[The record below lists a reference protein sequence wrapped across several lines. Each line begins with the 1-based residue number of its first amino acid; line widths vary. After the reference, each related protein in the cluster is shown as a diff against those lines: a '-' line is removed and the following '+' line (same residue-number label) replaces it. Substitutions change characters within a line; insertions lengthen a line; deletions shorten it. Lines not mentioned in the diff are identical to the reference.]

1 MKRFLVAIPVLLGV
15 LSMGAAAQ
23 SVATAELHVTVKDP
37 SGRMVT
43 NAKVTVRDESRGIE
57 RTLENRPDG
66 EYQFLSLPPGQYAVT
81 VEAGGF
87 AKATANG
94 VRVTVGQA
102 AELPVSLNVAGRATE
117 VTVSGETE
125 IVETQR
131 TSVSTTIN
139 QQRIDNLPING
150 RNYINFTL
158 MNSQVARDTAP
169 SIGIAPTSGLNI
181 GGQRGR
187 SNLVN
192 VDGMD
197 AIDNSVN
204 GVRSTV
210 SQEAVQEF
218 QLINNGYAAE
228 YGRASGGVINIV
240 TRSGSN
246 AFHGDAFGYLR
257 NRDFQAVN
265 PFSTGLPLGAKPAYT
280 RVQTGLTAGGPIK
293 KDKTFFFFSY
303 ETTRRQETGFS
314 TIGADNFGL
323 VPLGAAFGDIMVTQ
337 EQHNFILANLANPAT
352 SSYIAAVGAAS
363 GMAVNGHWP
372 VALGGIHGFFPIC
385 NPTVPGFPNC
395 APVPGSFQPLSA
407 EVGNYPVSEGTT
419 LLALRLDH
427 RFNSTQQGMLRVNVS
442 PSTQNGISVQG
453 QNQNF
458 GQNAFSRTSI
468 QQYRD
473 VNVTAQHTWVMGDDK
488 INEGRFQYARR
499 GLLFDF
505 NTLAPGGTGSQVAV
519 NIPGFAF
526 FGREPFS
533 FTRRT
538 EQRYEFADNFSW
550 IKGKHNIKFGANVN
564 HLPVTADFTVNF
576 GGLYDFGSVSAALL
590 NPAFGSFP
598 AFSAVQAYGLGLPQ
612 DFIQGVGNP
621 HDEFQNNT
629 VGFFLQDSWRIR
641 PNLTLNY
648 GVRYDVEFTPT
659 FAPTNPTVTL
669 PAQNFLGIV
678 QGIPHD
684 TNNVAPRVGLAWDPW
699 NNGKTVIRASFGM
712 FYDHP
717 LLGLAFISDVA
728 DGSQAPQLGIP
739 LTGAPTTDC
748 TLNAPNI
755 FMGILGASVPGG
767 CPGYGYIPG
776 QQRFDPNFP
785 TTSTIFVDQNF
796 LTHGPAPGLPTPLT
810 LLPFGFPEAQ
820 SFQYAYSNQAS
831 LGIERDL
838 GHDYS
843 LSVTYSFNGG
853 HHLNRPINVN
863 PVDTEALVTNWRR
876 ALAAGEPS
884 ALRGP
889 NGVTGCGVANGDP
902 TKPYVP
908 AAVVNFFRPSG
919 LNPTLAPYVPAQC
932 MQGVIIPLLHGLFG
946 LTNGY
951 PATAPGPGGVPFAD
965 MYAQFGNGSSVYHA
979 LTMNLKKRFS
989 KHYEFLGSYTYSHA
1003 IDDSVDLQSPL
1014 QPQDARFP
1022 GAERSTSIFDQ
1033 RHRFVFSA
1041 VYQSGKVSGKGFVSK
1056 LFSNWTVAPIIE
1068 FGSGRPFN
1076 IGTGTDQNLDQSSK
1090 TDRPSVVAAGT
1101 PANPI
1106 CQNTA
1111 VASVFSPTGFL
1122 QATCYATL
1130 TDAAI
1135 EQLISTGQPIPANLA
1150 AAALAEQLPVLDGN
1164 LRRNAGVKPMTVFT
1178 DLRIARR
1185 IRISERL
1192 GLDAMA
1198 DAFNLINR
1206 FNVADVNPL
1215 FNAPGGAGVPTA
1227 AYDPRQFQFALKLS
1241 W

>member
-1 MKRFLVAIPVLLGV
+1 MKRFLVAIPVLLGL
-15 LSMGAAAQ
+15 LSIGAAAQ

-37 SGRMVT
+37 NGRLVT

-57 RTLENRPDG
+57 RSLENKPDG
-66 EYQFLSLPPGQYAVT
+66 EYPFLSLPPGQYTVT

-87 AKATANG
+87 ARATAVG

-102 AELPVSLNVAGRATE
+102 AELPVTLSVSGQKTE

-125 IVETQR
+125 MVETQQ

-158 MNSQVARDTAP
+158 LNSQTARDDAP
-169 SIGIAPTSGLNI
+169 SIGIAPTSGLNV
-181 GGQRGR
+181 GGQNAR

-218 QLINNGYAAE
+218 QLITNGYAAE
-228 YGRASGGVINIV
+228 YGRASGGVVNIV

-257 NRDFQAVN
+257 NRDFQAIN
-265 PFSTGLPLGAKPAYT
+265 PFSREPVPGEKPAYT
-280 RVQTGLTAGGPIK
+280 RVQTGLTVGGPIK

-323 VPLGAAFGDIMVTQ
+323 VQLPAALGGALVNATDQYPCIAR
-337 EQHNFILANLANPAT
+337 LAGLPGADPKACPQANPAAL
-352 SSYIAAVGAAS
+352 SSYIQAAGAAS
-363 GMAVNGHWP
+363 LVATTGKLLGAPIFPSGVP
-372 VALGGIHGFFPIC
+372 LPASYVALSSI
-385 NPTVPGFPNC
+385 
-395 APVPGSFQPLSA
+395 
-407 EVGNYPVSEGTT
+407 VGNYPVSEGTT
-419 LLALRLDH
+419 LVALRLDH
-427 RFNSTQQGMLRVNVS
+427 RFNSAQQGMLRVNVS
-442 PSTQNGISVQG
+442 PSTQDGISVQG

-458 GQNAFSRTSI
+458 GQNAYSRTSI

-473 VNVTAQHTWVMGDDK
+473 FNATAQHTWLIGNDK
-488 INEGRFQYARR
+488 INESRFQYARR
-499 GLLFDF
+499 GLLFDY
-505 NTLAPGGTGSQVAV
+505 NTLAPDNTGSQVAI

-533 FTRRT
+533 YTRRT

-550 IKGKHNIKFGANVN
+550 VRGNHSFKFGADVN

-576 GGLYDFGSVSAALL
+576 GGLFDFGSISSALV
-590 NPAFGSFP
+590 NPNFAGYP
-598 AFSAVQAYGLGLPQ
+598 DFSPVQAYGLGLPQ

-621 HDEFQNNT
+621 HDSFQNNT
-629 VGFFLQDSWRIR
+629 LGVFLQDSWRIR

-659 FAPTNPTVTL
+659 FAPTNPTITQ
-669 PAQNFLGIV
+669 PAQSFLGIV

-684 TNNVAPRVGLAWDPW
+684 TNNVAPRIGLAWDPW
-699 NNGKTVIRASFGM
+699 KNGKTVVRASYGI

-728 DGSQAPQLGIP
+728 DGSQAPQLGFP
-739 LTGAPTTDC
+739 LLGAPTTDC
-748 TLNAPNI
+748 TLNAASI
-755 FMGILGASVPGG
+755 FVGTLGAAVPGG
-767 CPGYGYIPG
+767 CGYGYNPN
-776 QQRFDPNFP
+776 QQRFNPNP
-785 TTSTIFVDQNF
+785 ITSLAFNPNNSSIFTNQNF
-796 LTHGPAPGLPTPLT
+796 LALGVPLT
-810 LLPFGFPEAQ
+810 VLPFGFPDAQ

-831 LGIERDL
+831 LGIEHDL
-838 GHDYS
+838 GHDFS
-843 LSVTYSFNGG
+843 LSATYSFNGG
-853 HHLNRPINVN
+853 RHLNRPINVN
-863 PVDTEALVTNWRR
+863 PIDTEALVTNWRR
-876 ALAAGEPS
+876 ALIAGDPS
-884 ALRGP
+884 AASGP
-889 NGVTGCGVANGDP
+889 NGVSGCGFVNGL
-902 TKPYVP
+902 PYVP
-908 AAVVNFFRPSG
+908 AAVVSFFRPSG
-919 LNPTLAPYVPAQC
+919 VNPSLAPFVPAPC
-932 MQGVIIPLLHGLFG
+932 MQGVVVPLLHSLYPS
-946 LTNGY
+946 LSPTNGY
-951 PATAPGPGGVPFAD
+951 PTSAPLGVPFAD

-979 LTMNLKKRFS
+979 LTLNLKKRFS

-1022 GAERSTSIFDQ
+1022 SAERSTSLFDQ

-1041 VYQSGKVSGKGFVSK
+1041 VYQSGKLSGQGFLSK
-1056 LFSNWTVAPIIE
+1056 FFSNWTVAPIIE
-1068 FGSGRPFN
+1068 FASGRPFN
-1076 IGTGTDQNLDQSSK
+1076 IGTGSDQNLDQSSK
-1090 TDRPSVVAAGT
+1090 TDRPSAV
-1101 PANPI
+1101 PANAFVNPI
-1106 CQNTA
+1106 CANA
-1111 VASVFSPTGFL
+1111 VVPSQFSPTGYL
-1122 QATCYATL
+1122 QATCFATA
-1130 TDAAI
+1130 TDAQIIALV
-1135 EQLISTGQPIPANLA
+1135 QAGQPVP
-1150 AAALAEQLPVLDGN
+1150 AALAAQALTEPVPVLDGN
-1164 LRRNAGVKPMTVFT
+1164 LKRNAGVKPMTVFT
-1178 DLRIARR
+1178 DMRIARR
-1185 IRISERL
+1185 IPINERFSI
-1192 GLDAMA
+1192 DAMA
-1198 DAFNLINR
+1198 DGFNLINR

-1227 AYDPRQFQFALKLS
+1227 AFDPRQFQFALKLS